1 MELWG
6 SPALTNVISEQH
18 FFKTPPSGLN
28 ADRLTTIS
36 QIGPNP
42 FSSYTL
48 HTSQLKFSSKVSRE
62 EPCQTL
68 FPGQKNIADVDS
80 AVSSASAI
88 LLVITKIALTFDLSC
103 TKPDWFSNKK
113 SL

>member
-1 MELWG
+1 MEHWG
-6 SPALTNVISEQH
+6 TPALTNVISEKH

-68 FPGQKNIADVDS
+68 FPAFRGVFLGRCLTGRS
-80 AVSSASAI
+80 AKFTDIPV
-88 LLVITKIALTFDLSC
+88 V
-103 TKPDWFSNKK
+103 
-113 SL
+113 